1 MEVIKMK
8 IKIISLVLGI
18 LLILLSGCRLYG
30 NNANNEYTTYQ
41 TRKLPDGTLE
51 LIIGDEKYTT
61 RVNTEWFPNDIMI
74 SDYDDI
80 VGICKYGYI
89 FKTSSNNC
97 LFVTMMGN
105 SSFYHFFK
113 YGYELD
119 EVSIEYIKEGIIASY
134 GDIGYNKG
142 DNGPYIDITDNIDR
156 ILEIYSNNSMYE
168 DKNFKQQNYIGNIV
182 FQNKKDEA
190 LISSISLYKEENNY
204 YMSINDSG
212 GQYVKCN
219 EIIPEDIYKLEE
231 YKKETFGF

>member
-1 MEVIKMK
+1 M
-8 IKIISLVLGI
+8 
-18 LLILLSGCRLYG
+18 
-30 NNANNEYTTYQ
+30 
-41 TRKLPDGTLE
+41 
-51 LIIGDEKYTT
+51 
-61 RVNTEWFPNDIMI
+61 
-74 SDYDDI
+74 
-80 VGICKYGYI
+80 
-89 FKTSSNNC
+89 
-97 LFVTMMGN
+97 
-105 SSFYHFFK
+105 
-113 YGYELD
+113 
-119 EVSIEYIKEGIIASY
+119 SIEYIKEGIIASY